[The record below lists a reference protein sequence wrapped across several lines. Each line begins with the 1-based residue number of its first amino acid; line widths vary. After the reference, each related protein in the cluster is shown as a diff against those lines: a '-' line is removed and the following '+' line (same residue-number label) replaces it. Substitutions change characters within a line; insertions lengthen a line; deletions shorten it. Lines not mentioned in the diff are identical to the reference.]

1 MTVTVGDKPSELED
15 WLYEITWQLQPRASL
30 QNVERGR
37 SCAWL
42 IFADQGGW
50 GFTLQNLLKDA
61 GEECYVVLPGLRYE
75 QSAAGVF
82 RLVPQEAE
90 HYRRLLQEVQEMNG
104 PPLCGVIHLWSLD
117 DERLIE
123 NFSVQL
129 EAGQQRVCGSALFLA
144 QSLLQTPVRDLPRLC
159 LVTRG
164 TLAVT
169 PPLSQL
175 NLTPA
180 SLWGFGRTLAQEH
193 PELRCL
199 CLDLDSNGK
208 AHTAAQQIF
217 DELRAGERE
226 NQVAFRAGQRFVAR
240 LARIEISAAIQP
252 GPDEPHAACHEQR
265 VTSNQQ
271 PVSVLITGGTRGL
284 GLRVAQWLVEQG
296 AQHLIL
302 LSRSQPEEEAAVAI
316 AELKQKGATVR
327 VMQADVAHLDQ
338 LAEALAESQ
347 EGMPP
352 LRGVIH
358 AASVRDDRA
367 LLEQDWASFAAVM
380 APKISG
386 GWNLHVLTQDL
397 PLDFFVMFSSTAA
410 VLGSPGQS
418 NYAAANAFVDS
429 LAHHR
434 CSQGLP
440 ALSINWPPLAETEQ
454 GFDRIPMAEALRLLA
469 RLREDSHAQI
479 VVLPLPFLANIPT
492 GAEPPL
498 LEFPVKEVSLR

>member
-1 MTVTVGDKPSELED
+1 MTFTDGDKPSELENC
-15 WLYEITWQLQPRASL
+15 LYEMTWQLQPRAPL

-37 SCAWL
+37 SCAWA
-42 IFADQGGW
+42 IFADQGGL
-50 GFTLQNLLKDA
+50 GFALQNLLKNA
-61 GEECYVVLPGLRYE
+61 GEECYVVLPGLKYE

-82 RLVPQEAE
+82 RLVPQEAG
-90 HYRRLLQEVQEMNG
+90 HYRQFVQDVLEMNG
-104 PPLCGVIHLWSLD
+104 APLRGVIHLWSLD

-144 QSLLQTPVRDLPRLC
+144 QSLVQTPDGNLPRLC

-164 TLAVT
+164 ALAIT
-169 PPLSQL
+169 PPVAPL

-199 CLDLDSNGK
+199 CLDLDSSGISY
-208 AHTAAQQIF
+208 TAAQQIF
-217 DELRAGERE
+217 DELRADERE
-226 NQVAFRAGQRFVAR
+226 NQVAFRAAGQRFVAR
-240 LARIEISAAIQP
+240 LARIPKPSVNSQFLNEARA
-252 GPDEPHAACHEQR
+252 
-265 VTSNQQ
+265 TSNEQ
-271 PVSVLITGGTRGL
+271 PASILITGGTRGL

-302 LSRSQPEEEAAVAI
+302 LSRSQPDEEAAAAI

-327 VMQADVAHLDQ
+327 VMQADVAHIDQ

-367 LLEQDWASFAAVM
+367 LLEQGWASFAAVM
-380 APKISG
+380 APKIYG
-386 GWNLHVLTQDL
+386 AWNLHVLTQDL
-397 PLDFFVMFSSTAA
+397 PLDFFVIFSSTAA

-418 NYAAANAFVDS
+418 NYAAANAFMDS

-434 CSQGLP
+434 RSQGLP
-440 ALSINWPPLAETEQ
+440 ALSINWPPLAEAGQ

-469 RLREDSHAQI
+469 RLLADSLAQI
-479 VVLPLPFLANIPT
+479 VVLPQPFLANIST
-492 GAEPPL
+492 GTKLSL
-498 LEFPVKEVSLR
+498 LESSMIEAGIGQSVV

>member
-1 MTVTVGDKPSELED
+1 MTVTVGDKPSGLEE

-30 QNVERGR
+30 QNAERGR
-37 SCAWL
+37 SCTWL

-90 HYRRLLQEVQEMNG
+90 HYRRLLQEVQKVNG
-104 PPLCGVIHLWSLD
+104 PPLRGVIHLWSLD

-144 QSLLQTPVRDLPRLC
+144 QSLMQTSGGDLPRLC

-164 TLAVT
+164 ALAVT

-180 SLWGFGRTLAQEH
+180 SLWGFGRTVAQEH

-217 DELRAGERE
+217 DELRADEGE
-226 NQVAFRAGQRFVAR
+226 NQVAFRAGRRFVAH
-240 LARIEISAAIQP
+240 LARIEISGVIHP

-271 PVSVLITGGTRGL
+271 PASLLITGGTRGL
-284 GLRVAQWLVEQG
+284 GLQVAQWLVEQG

-302 LSRSQPEEEAAVAI
+302 LSRTQPDEEAAAAI
-316 AELKQKGATVR
+316 AELKQKGVTVR

-338 LAEALAESQ
+338 LAEAVAESQ

-358 AASVRDDRA
+358 AASARDDRA
-367 LLEQDWASFAAVM
+367 LLEQDWTSFATVM

-386 GWNLHVLTQDL
+386 AWNLHVLTQDL

-418 NYAAANAFVDS
+418 NFAAANAFMDS

-434 CSQGLP
+434 RSMGLP
-440 ALSINWPPLAETEQ
+440 ALSINWPPLAEAEP
-454 GFDRIPMAEALRLLA
+454 GFDRIPIAEALRLLA
-469 RLREDSHAQI
+469 RLQEVSRAQI
-479 VVLPLPFLANIPT
+479 VVKMNLN
-492 GAEPPL
+492 
-498 LEFPVKEVSLR
+498 SQ

>member
-1 MTVTVGDKPSELED
+1 MTFTDSEKPSELGD
-15 WLYEITWQLQPRASL
+15 CLYEITWQLQPRASL
-30 QNVERGR
+30 QCVERGR
-37 SCAWL
+37 SCTWL

-61 GEECYVVLPGLRYE
+61 GEECYIVLPGLRYE

-90 HYRRLLQEVQEMNG
+90 HYRRLLQEVQEMSR
-104 PPLCGVIHLWSLD
+104 PPLRGVIHLWSLD

-144 QSLLQTPVRDLPRLC
+144 QSLVQTPVRDLPRLC

-164 TLAVT
+164 ALAVT
-169 PPLSQL
+169 PPLSPL

-199 CLDLDSNGK
+199 CLDLDANGN

-217 DELRAGERE
+217 DELRAGEHE
-226 NQVAFRAGQRFVAR
+226 NQVAIRAGQRFVAR
-240 LARIEISAAIQP
+240 LARIEAIQP
-252 GPDEPHAACHEQR
+252 GPDEPHEACHEHR
-265 VTSNQQ
+265 ATSNQQ
-271 PVSVLITGGTRGL
+271 PASLLITGGTRGL
-284 GLRVAQWLVEQG
+284 GLRVAQWFVEQG

-302 LSRSQPEEEAAVAI
+302 LSRSQPDEEAAAAI
-316 AELKQKGATVR
+316 AELKQKAAAVC
-327 VMQADVAHLDQ
+327 VIQADVAHLDQ

-358 AASVRDDRA
+358 AASARDDRA

-386 GWNLHVLTQDL
+386 AWNLHVLTQDL
-397 PLDFFVMFSSTAA
+397 PLDFFVMFSSTVA
-410 VLGSPGQS
+410 VLGAPGQS
-418 NYAAANAFVDS
+418 NYAAANAFMDS

-434 CSQGLP
+434 RSQGLP
-440 ALSINWPPLAETEQ
+440 ALSINWPPLAEAEQ
-454 GFDRIPMAEALRLLA
+454 GFDRIPIAEALRLLA
-469 RLREDSHAQI
+469 RPQEDSRAQI
-479 VVLPLPFLANIPT
+479 VVRMNFD
-492 GAEPPL
+492 
-498 LEFPVKEVSLR
+498 SQ

>member
-1 MTVTVGDKPSELED
+1 MTVTVGDKPSGPEE
-15 WLYEITWQLQPRASL
+15 WFHEITWQLQPRASL
-30 QNVERGR
+30 QCVERGR
-37 SCAWL
+37 SCTWL

-144 QSLLQTPVRDLPRLC
+144 QSLMQTSGGDLPRLC

-164 TLAVT
+164 ALAVA
-169 PPLSQL
+169 PPVSPL

-180 SLWGFGRTLAQEH
+180 SLWGFGRTVAQEH

-199 CLDLDSNGK
+199 CLDLDSNGN

-226 NQVAFRAGQRFVAR
+226 NQVAFRTGERYVAR
-240 LARIEISAAIQP
+240 LARIEISAAIHP
-252 GPDEPHAACHEQR
+252 GSDDPHATCHEQR
-265 VTSNQQ
+265 ATSNQQ
-271 PVSVLITGGTRGL
+271 PASLLITGGTRGL
-284 GLRVAQWLVEQG
+284 GLRVAQWLVDQG

-302 LSRSQPEEEAAVAI
+302 LSRSQPDEEAAAAI

-327 VMQADVAHLDQ
+327 VIQANVAHLDQ
-338 LAEALAESQ
+338 LAEALTESQ

-358 AASVRDDRA
+358 TASVRDDRA
-367 LLEQDWASFAAVM
+367 LLEQDWTSFATVM

-386 GWNLHVLTQDL
+386 AWNLHVLTQDL
-397 PLDFFVMFSSTAA
+397 PLDFFVMFSSTVA
-410 VLGSPGQS
+410 VLGAPGQS
-418 NYAAANAFVDS
+418 NYAAANAF
-429 LAHHR
+429 
-434 CSQGLP
+434 
-440 ALSINWPPLAETEQ
+440 
-454 GFDRIPMAEALRLLA
+454 
-469 RLREDSHAQI
+469 
-479 VVLPLPFLANIPT
+479 
-492 GAEPPL
+492 
-498 LEFPVKEVSLR
+498 